1 MVKSIR
7 VRLQLWY
14 AAVLVAVIA
23 GFAGVLYYQVRTSRL
38 HQVDERLAA
47 ATRYL
52 EATIRALPPHEL
64 DDRPPPLGRPFDER
78 GRNLPPGGRRPAPL
92 GPPHGPPRDGPPLDR
107 PPRGESPI
115 GLPPR
120 DRPPLGQRPPAER
133 LRAAIDLPD
142 SLLERPD
149 DEPRDRPYF
158 VIWRANDT
166 VLASSSERVPAARP
180 APFELSIAQDPVFRW
195 QQDGRREVFLL
206 GPRGAVI
213 LVGKALGREL
223 GELRTLAWQTLGTGI
238 FVLAV
243 GLAGGW
249 IISRSITRP
258 IAAISQA
265 ASAISASNLS
275 RRIET
280 SGIDQELIGLATVL
294 NETFARLE
302 GAFVR
307 QSRFTSDA
315 SHELRTPLAVI
326 RSNAELALSRPR
338 SVEEYRETL
347 EACLRAS
354 SRMAALV
361 DGLLTLARAD
371 AGRLETEFKA
381 VDLRAIVEE
390 AVDHFGPQAA
400 VAKVAI
406 STTLEEPV
414 IVRGDLPLLSRVV
427 GNLLSN
433 AIRYTPAG
441 GSVHLGLSTDGPDAL
456 LVVEDTGCGIPL
468 EDQPRVFERFFRAD
482 KARSRTVG
490 GNGLGLAIC
499 KSLVEVHHGRIGFTS
514 IADRG
519 TRFEIRLPL
528 AAPADT
534 AAWPSASPSESL
546 PPRLDARYE
555 QPSVAPKLQ

>member
-7 VRLQLWY
+7 VRLQIWY

-38 HQVDERLAA
+38 HQVDQRLDA

-52 EATIRALPPHEL
+52 EATIRGLPPHEL

-78 GRNLPPGGRRPAPL
+78 GRNLPPSGRRPAPL
-92 GPPHGPPRDGPPLDR
+92 GPQEGPPPDG
-107 PPRGESPI
+107 
-115 GLPPR
+115 PPR
-120 DRPPLGQRPPAER
+120 DRPPLGQRPPADR

-166 VLASSSERVPAARP
+166 VLASSSERVPTARP
-180 APFELSIAQDPVFRW
+180 APFELSIAQAPVFRW

-213 LVGKALGREL
+213 LVGKPLGREL
-223 GELRTLAWQTLGTGI
+223 GELRTLAWQTLGTGV

-280 SGIDQELIGLATVL
+280 SEIDQELIGLATVL
-294 NETFARLE
+294 NDTFARLE

-326 RSNAELALSRPR
+326 HSNAELALSRPR

-347 EACLRAS
+347 TACLRAS

-371 AGRLETEFKA
+371 AGRLETDFKA

-390 AVDHFGPQAA
+390 VVDHFGPQAA

-414 IVRGDLPLLSRVV
+414 IVRGDLPLLSRIV

-441 GSVHLGLSTDGPDAL
+441 GSVHLSLSTDGADAL
-456 LVVEDTGCGIPL
+456 LTVEDTGCGIPL

-499 KSLVEVHHGRIGFTS
+499 QSLVEVHHGRIGFTS
-514 IADRG
+514 TVDRG
-519 TRFEIRLPL
+519 TRFEVRLPL
-528 AAPADT
+528 AIVAEA
-534 AAWPSASPSESL
+534 AAWPSASPGEGL
-546 PPRLDARYE
+546 QPRLDARFE
-555 QPSVAPKLQ
+555 QPSIAPKLQ

>member
-7 VRLQLWY
+7 VRLQIWY

-64 DDRPPPLGRPFDER
+64 DDRPPPLGRPFEER
-78 GRNLPPGGRRPAPL
+78 ARNLPANGRRAAPL
-92 GPPHGPPRDGPPLDR
+92 GPPDGPPRDGPP
-107 PPRGESPI
+107 RGEGPVD
-115 GLPPR
+115 LPPR
-120 DRPPLGQRPPAER
+120 DRPPLGQRPPADR

-142 SLLERPD
+142 SLWDRPD

-180 APFELSIAQDPVFRW
+180 AAFELSIAQSPVFRW
-195 QQDGRREVFLL
+195 ERDGRREAYLL

-223 GELRTLAWQTLGTGI
+223 GELRTLAWQTLGTGV

-258 IAAISQA
+258 IAVISQA

-280 SGIDQELIGLATVL
+280 SGIDQELVGLATVL

-326 RSNAELALSRPR
+326 HSNAELALSRPR

-390 AVDHFGPQAA
+390 VVDHFGPQAA

-414 IVRGDLPLLSRVV
+414 IVRGDLPLLSRIV

-441 GSVHLGLSTDGPDAL
+441 GSVHLGLSSDGPDAL
-456 LVVEDTGCGIPL
+456 LVVEDSGCGIPL

-499 KSLVEVHHGRIGFTS
+499 QSLVEVHHGRIGFTS
-514 IADRG
+514 IVNRG
-519 TRFEIRLPL
+519 TRFEVRLPL
-528 AAPADT
+528 ANVAEA
-534 AAWPSASPSESL
+534 AAWPSAL
-546 PPRLDARYE
+546 PGEGLQARLDARFE